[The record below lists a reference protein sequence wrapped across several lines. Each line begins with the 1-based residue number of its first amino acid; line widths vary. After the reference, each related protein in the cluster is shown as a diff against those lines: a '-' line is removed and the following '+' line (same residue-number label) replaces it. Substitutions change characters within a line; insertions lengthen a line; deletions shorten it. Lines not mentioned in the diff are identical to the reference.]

1 MSQVGGDVAQLREL
15 RAAFERQ
22 AGSVTELLGTLKK
35 QLTNTFW
42 QGPAA
47 DRFRQSWE
55 QEYEPSLRK
64 LEGSLKEAG
73 GEAGRRADAL
83 EQAGS

>member
-1 MSQVGGDVAQLREL
+1 MSQVGGDIQQLRDL
-15 RAAFERQ
+15 SLSFERQ
-22 AGSVTELLGTLKK
+22 SGAVGELLGSLKN
-35 QLTNTFW
+35 QLGNTFW

-55 QEYEPSLRK
+55 QEYEPSLRR
-64 LEGSLKEAG
+64 LQESL
-73 GEAGRRADAL
+73 GEAGAEAGNRADAL